1 MFDKSVVSET
11 VNIGPDEEH
20 ITINELY
27 QKIPNKL
34 KFNQKL
40 NIMKGQMKFAKH
52 FVLQIKQNTKLQNL

>member
-27 QKIPNKL
+27 QKIANKL
-34 KFNQKL
+34 KFNQQAEYHE
-40 NIMKGQMKFAKH
+40 KGQMKFAKL
-52 FVLQIKQNTKLQNL
+52 FVLQIKQEKY